1 MTLNEKTMA
10 TIIERYGSY
19 ESYVQ
24 QRYHDP
30 KKAEQR
36 KAIASKAG
44 SAKKKSYT
52 FQDKDIASRAG
63 KKSRGIT
70 K

>member
-19 ESYVQ
+19 EAYVRW
-24 QRYHDP
+24 RYHDP

-36 KAIASKAG
+36 KATASIAG
-44 SAKKKSYT
+44 SAKKKRYT

-63 KKSRGIT
+63 KAKR
-70 K
+70 KR